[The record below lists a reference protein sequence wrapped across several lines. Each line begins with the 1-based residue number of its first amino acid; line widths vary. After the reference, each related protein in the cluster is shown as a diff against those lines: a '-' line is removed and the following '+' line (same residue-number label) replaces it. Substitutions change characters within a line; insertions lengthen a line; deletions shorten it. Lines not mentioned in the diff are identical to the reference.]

1 MKLKAEKFLETYRL
15 FLEEN
20 KYINYTYQ
28 EELEEVQDA
37 LNEIKVLVD
46 RQFGYGIDERIIDNP
61 KIKEMLKRIVNNI
74 RKINDLHI

>member
-1 MKLKAEKFLETYRL
+1 MKLKAEKFLEKYRL

-20 KYINYTYQ
+20 KDINYTHQ

-46 RQFGYGIDERIIDNP
+46 RQFGYGIDKRIIDNP
-61 KIKEMLKRIVNNI
+61 KIKEMLKRIVKQYKEN
-74 RKINDLHI
+74 K